1 MSNHDSGSNYVHL
14 RAHQHVGHYMNKTRE
29 YENITLEV
37 IELELNC
44 IVSLE
49 MIHDGRDG
57 ILRIMAFMPA

>member
-1 MSNHDSGSNYVHL
+1 
-14 RAHQHVGHYMNKTRE
+14 MNKTRE